1 MVPWAGA
8 CKPKAMPSEQSIE
21 LLRALSAGCDPATG
35 EEFEPTHVLRRKEV
49 TRALNEALKAL
60 GASPVKRPRRP
71 IVRSDYFSGDAFNRL
86 SAKSRKEL
94 AQRVLD
100 LPMTYPLE
108 QPGSKVLRTEHAR
121 SQEPWKRTEQE
132 LLARV
137 LPHTNDLKFLS
148 IVFQRSEKAIQMEA
162 RRLMA
167 ERSELRNALGNA
179 APDTPAKAYYLS
191 KKREANPQ
199 AYARWSAEDDS
210 MLKKLYGEGMSKDG
224 LVQHF
229 GRKRSAI
236 DSRIRHLGLTSR
248 ESH

>member
-1 MVPWAGA
+1 
-8 CKPKAMPSEQSIE
+8 MPSEQSIE

-71 IVRSDYFSGDAFNRL
+71 IVRSDYFSGDTVNRL

-179 APDTPAKAYYLS
+179 PPVQPPAPPPDAPAKAYSVS
-191 KKREANPQ
+191 KKRKANPQ
-199 AYARWSAEDDS
+199 AYARWSKEDDA
-210 MLKKLYGEGMSKDG
+210 MLEKLYGEGMSKDG
-224 LVQHF
+224 LVRYF

-236 DSRIRHLGLTSR
+236 DSRIRYLGLTSR

>member
-1 MVPWAGA
+1 
-8 CKPKAMPSEQSIE
+8 MPSEQYIE

-35 EEFEPTHVLRRKEV
+35 EEFGPTHVLRRKEV

-60 GASPVKRPRRP
+60 GTSPVKRPRRP
-71 IVRSDYFSGDAFNRL
+71 IVKSDFFSGDAFNRL

-94 AQRVLD
+94 AQRVLE
-100 LPMTYPLE
+100 LPMAYPLE
-108 QPGSKVLRTEHAR
+108 QPGSRVIRTEHAR
-121 SQEPWKRTEQE
+121 SQEPWERTEQE

-167 ERSELRNALGNA
+167 ERSELRNALA
-179 APDTPAKAYYLS
+179 QPAPKDVAPAKAYS
-191 KKREANPQ
+191 VAGKREADPQ
-199 AYARWSAEDDS
+199 AYARWSAEDDA
-210 MLKKLYGEGMSKDG
+210 MLEKLYGEGMSKNA
-224 LVQHF
+224 LASHF

-236 DSRIRHLGLTSR
+236 DSRIRNLGLTSR
-248 ESH
+248 KGH